1 MSIVYGPVPSWRLGR
16 SLGIDLLPGRGKAC
30 CFGCVYCQL
39 GVTTNPTVERAEF
52 VKLDIL
58 ARELAAVKGVPADYA
73 TFSGTGE
80 PTLASN
86 LGEAIELARAIL
98 GLPVAVLTNSAL
110 ISRED
115 VREELAKADVVV
127 AKLDAPDERLFRLIN
142 RPLGSITLEGVIEGL
157 RRFHSCYRGKF
168 ALQMMF
174 MLENKNAAPEMARI
188 AARLDPDE
196 VQVNTPL
203 RPCAVA
209 PLSAKEIAAI
219 RESFA
224 GLNVHT
230 AYEAT
235 RPEVEP
241 IDARET
247 LRRRPG
253 SVGEPEAFPDHS
265 RKG

>member
-1 MSIVYGPVPSWRLGR
+1 MSIVYGPIPSWRLGR

-39 GVTTNPTVERAEF
+39 GVTTKPTVERAEF
-52 VKLDIL
+52 VNLDDL
-58 ARELAAVKGVPADYA
+58 ARELAAVKGVPADHV

-80 PTLASN
+80 PTLAAN
-86 LGEAIELARAIL
+86 LGRAMDVARQEL

-142 RPLGSITLEGVIEGL
+142 RPLGPITLEEILEGL
-157 RRFHSCYRGKF
+157 RRFRSGYRGKL

-188 AARLDPDE
+188 AARLGPDE
-196 VQVNTPL
+196 VQINTPL

-209 PLSAKEIAAI
+209 PLSAEKIVTM

-253 SVGEPEAFPDHS
+253 SVGEPEAFADHS

>member
-16 SLGIDLLPGRGKAC
+16 SLGIDLLPGRCKTC
-30 CFGCVYCQL
+30 CFDCVYCQL
-39 GVTTNPTVERAEF
+39 GITTRPKAERSEF
-52 VKLDIL
+52 VSLSALTK
-58 ARELAAVKGVPADYA
+58 ELRAVKGVAADYV

-80 PTLASN
+80 PTLAVN
-86 LGEAIELARAIL
+86 LGRAIDIARREL

-110 ISRED
+110 ISEED

-127 AKLDAPDERLFRLIN
+127 AKLDAPDERLFRLVN
-142 RPLGSITLEGVIEGL
+142 RPLGSITLEGVLEGL
-157 RRFHSCYRGKF
+157 RRFRSGYRGKL

-188 AARLDPDE
+188 AARLGPDE
-196 VQVNTPL
+196 VQINTPL

-209 PLSAKEIAAI
+209 PLSANEIAAV
-219 RESFA
+219 RESFT

-247 LRRRPG
+247 LRRRPRCTRPRHQ
-253 SVGEPEAFPDHS
+253 E
-265 RKG
+265 

>member
-16 SLGIDLLPGRGKAC
+16 SLGIDLLPGRGKTC
-30 CFGCVYCQL
+30 CYRCTYCQL
-39 GVTTNPTVERAEF
+39 GVTTRPEVERSEF
-52 VKLDIL
+52 VSLSALTK
-58 ARELAAVKGVPADYA
+58 ELRAVKGVAADYV

-80 PTLASN
+80 PTLAAN
-86 LGEAIELARAIL
+86 LGRAIDMARRGL

-157 RRFHSCYRGKF
+157 RRFRSGYRGKL

-174 MLENKNAAPEMARI
+174 LTANKTAAEEMA
-188 AARLDPDE
+188 ALATSLSPDE
-196 VQVNTPL
+196 VQINTPL
-203 RPCAVA
+203 RPSAA
-209 PLSAKEIAAI
+209 PPLSRQEIATI
-219 RESFA
+219 CESFK
-224 GLNVHT
+224 GLPVLSV
-230 AYEAT
+230 YEAT
-235 RPEVEP
+235 SPPVTPLDVE
-241 IDARET
+241 EM

-253 SVGEPEAFPDHS
+253 ALRERQAFLD
-265 RKG
+265 

>member
-16 SLGIDLLPGRGKAC
+16 SLGIDLLPGRGKIC
-30 CFGCVYCQL
+30 CFDCVYCQL
-39 GVTTNPTVERAEF
+39 GVTTNPTSERAEF
-52 VKLDIL
+52 VKLDDL
-58 ARELAAVKGVPADYA
+58 ARELAAVKGVPADHV

-80 PTLASN
+80 PTLAAN
-86 LGEAIELARAIL
+86 LGRAMDVARQEL

-110 ISRED
+110 ITRED
-115 VREELAKADVVV
+115 VREELAKADIVV
-127 AKLDAPDERLFRLIN
+127 AKLDAPDERLLRLIN
-142 RPLGSITLEGVIEGL
+142 RPLGSITLEGIVGGL
-157 RRFHSCYRGKF
+157 RRFRSGYRGKL

-174 MLENKNAAPEMARI
+174 MPENKNAAPEMARI

-196 VQVNTPL
+196 VQINTPL

-219 RESFA
+219 CESFA
-224 GLNVHT
+224 GLNVH
-230 AYEAT
+230 AVYEAV

-253 SVGEPEAFPDHS
+253 AVGEPEAFPDYPK
-265 RKG
+265 RG

>member
-16 SLGIDLLPGRGKAC
+16 SLGIDLLPGRGKTC

-39 GVTTNPTVERAEF
+39 GVTTGPEAERSEF
-52 VKLDIL
+52 VSLSALTK
-58 ARELAAVKGVPADYA
+58 ELRAVKGVAADYV

-80 PTLASN
+80 PTLALN
-86 LGEAIELARAIL
+86 LGRAIDIARQELA
-98 GLPVAVLTNSAL
+98 LPVAVLTNSAL
-110 ISRED
+110 MTRED
-115 VREELAKADVVV
+115 VREELAKADIVV

-142 RPLGSITLEGVIEGL
+142 RPLGSITLEGVLEGL
-157 RRFHSCYRGKF
+157 RRFRSGYRGKL

-196 VQVNTPL
+196 VQINTPL

-209 PLSAKEIAAI
+209 PLSTKEVVAI

-230 AYEAT
+230 PYEAT

-247 LRRRPG
+247 LRRRPRCTRPRHQ
-253 SVGEPEAFPDHS
+253 E
-265 RKG
+265 